1 MLVLLGPGNP
11 PRNIVLEGN
20 VTTGSRL
27 ADGVA
32 TFSGT
37 GTLDMGT
44 GLPPLPA
51 IPFTVTVTTGAND
64 QGALGL
70 VIGATTLPAADVND
84 GTLTI
89 SAPST
94 PPVP

>member
-1 MLVLLGPGNP
+1 M
-11 PRNIVLEGN
+11 
-20 VTTGSRL
+20 
-27 ADGVA
+27 A

-37 GTLDMGT
+37 GTLDMGN
-44 GLPPLPA
+44 GLPPLTA

-70 VIGATTLPAADVND
+70 VIGAASLPAADVND

-89 SAPST
+89 SAPPT
-94 PPVP
+94 PPAP